1 MKPNSQYCAEHNSRY
16 VGLAAQAHELAAE
29 LAHEPVHE
37 LAIVGAD
44 HASNAPHA
52 HAADALA
59 SDAGALEVGHGH
71 GHRVFSER
79 GLMARRNLSNLQT
92 EQQAPTDLIIPD
104 SPPFVER
111 TSNSPFPVAL
121 ASGRSD
127 EPHLSVSRW
136 PR

>member
-1 MKPNSQYCAEHNSRY
+1 MKPNSHYCAEHNSRY

-29 LAHEPVHE
+29 VAHE

-52 HAADALA
+52 HAAYALA
-59 SDAGALEVGHGH
+59 SDAGALEVGDGDD
-71 GHRVFSER
+71 HRVFSER
-79 GLMARRNLSNLQT
+79 GLIARRNLSNLQT
-92 EQQAPTDLIIPD
+92 EQQAPTNLIIPD

-111 TSNSPFPVAL
+111 TSNAPFPVAL